1 MIDDENNADIDGG
14 SDNFDE
20 GAVQRS
26 SLKEMWESNP
36 LLKITAAIVGVI
48 VLGIAFFT
56 LTGGK
61 EEEKNISV
69 VAATATTKVTPGQQN
84 VDEEYRKAIEDQ
96 NKKRAED
103 ALNTGVS
110 AMPTPIGTSKLGG
123 IDVPDAP
130 AQAQEDPL
138 KEWRQRTEA
147 RRVLQQETLPA
158 EEVEP
163 PAPEVVP
170 MVQPIRPQQQPVVMK
185 MDPKEA
191 QALAKQMMT
200 IIQAQAPEAAEAQEV
215 TKEISPYIVQ
225 REKEKAAGG
234 LNGQGA
240 LTGGNQNASGNK
252 PEDGA
257 NLDVAEK
264 KTIIAAGTISYAQ
277 LLNELNSDIQGPA
290 LAQVLSGPFEGG
302 RALGSFQVQ
311 DEYLVLT
318 FKTIVKDGVSYSVD
332 GIALNEKT
340 TLTGHQTDVDYHY
353 FSRVILPAA
362 AAFVE
367 GYGAAVAET
376 GTSTEVTNG
385 GGAVQ
390 ETPEPSEKEQLY
402 AGLEE
407 SSSKVA
413 EILDERADRPIT
425 VIVAKG
431 TTMGIL
437 FMDAVTTADAG
448 K

>member
-1 MIDDENNADIDGG
+1 MIDDENNVDIDGG
-14 SDNFDE
+14 EGFDE
-20 GAVQRS
+20 VSAQRAP
-26 SLKEMWESNP
+26 LKDIWDSNP

-48 VLGIAFFT
+48 VIGIVFF
-56 LTGGK
+56 LFTGGN

-69 VAATATTKVTPGQQN
+69 VANTATTKVTPGQQN

-110 AMPTPIGTSKLGG
+110 AMPTPIGTSKTGG
-123 IDVPDAP
+123 IDVPDTP
-130 AQAQEDPL
+130 AQVQEDPL

-158 EEVEP
+158 EDVEA
-163 PAPEVVP
+163 PAPDVVP
-170 MVQPIRPQQQPVVMK
+170 MVQPIRPQPQPVVMK
-185 MDPKEA
+185 MDPKAAEA
-191 QALAKQMMT
+191 LSKQMMT
-200 IIQAQAPEAAEAQEV
+200 IIQAQAPGKSSALDV
-215 TKEISPYIVQ
+215 TKKTSDYVTQ
-225 REKEKAAGG
+225 REKEKLETAK
-234 LNGQGA
+234 
-240 LTGGNQNASGNK
+240 TASGA
-252 PEDGA
+252 PIAAASAAAAQQVIAGE
-257 NLDVAEK
+257 

-290 LAQVLSGPFEGG
+290 LAQILSGPFEGG
-302 RALGSFQVQ
+302 RALGRFEVK
-311 DEYLVLT
+311 DEYLVVT
-318 FKTIVKDGVSYSVD
+318 FERIIKDGVSYGIN

-362 AAFVE
+362 AAFVQ

-376 GTSTEVTNG
+376 GTSTETTSG
-385 GGAVQ
+385 GGVAQ

-407 SSSKVA
+407 ASGKVS
-413 EILDERADRPIT
+413 EILDESADRPIT

-437 FMDAVTTADAG
+437 FMDPVTTASAG

>member
-20 GAVQRS
+20 GGTQRA

-36 LLKITAAIVGVI
+36 LLKITAAILGVI
-48 VLGIAFFT
+48 VVGVAFFT
-56 LTGGK
+56 FTGGH
-61 EEEKNISV
+61 EEVKNISV
-69 VAATATTKVTPGQQN
+69 VATTAGTKVTPGQQN
-84 VDEEYRKAIEDQ
+84 VDEEYRQAIEDQ
-96 NKKRAED
+96 NRKRAED

-110 AMPTPIGTSKLGG
+110 AMPTPVGTSKSGG

-147 RRVLQQETLPA
+147 RRVLQQETLPV
-158 EEVEP
+158 EEAEP
-163 PAPEVVP
+163 PAPEIVP
-170 MVQPIRPQQQPVVMK
+170 MVQPVRPQQQPIAMK
-185 MDPKEA
+185 MDPKDA

-200 IIQAQAPEAAEAQEV
+200 IIQAQAPEKAMQLQVTQEESAYVILRDEQEAKAQA
-215 TKEISPYIVQ
+215 
-225 REKEKAAGG
+225 EKAAATSSSKAEATA
-234 LNGQGA
+234 GA
-240 LTGGNQNASGNK
+240 A
-252 PEDGA
+252 A
-257 NLDVAEK
+257 K
-264 KTIIAAGTISYAQ
+264 KKLIIAAGTISYAQ

-290 LAQVLSGPFEGG
+290 LAQILSGPFEGG
-302 RALGSFQVQ
+302 RALGSFSVQ

-318 FKTIVKDGVSYSVD
+318 FKTIVKDGVSYD
-332 GIALNEKT
+332 IEGIALNEKT

-376 GTSTEVTNG
+376 GTSTQVTDG
-385 GGAVQ
+385 GGVATEQ
-390 ETPEPSEKEQLY
+390 PEPDGEEELY

-407 SSSKVA
+407 ASGKVS

-437 FMDAVTTADAG
+437 FMESVTTDDAG